1 MLNKMTIRNKLLFS
15 FVIIAAISCA
25 IGLMGIYQMNKLE
38 YSNKLMFNEGAKPLE
53 NMNHLTEVFQKL
65 RVDLREIIL
74 FNSPEDIQKYNN
86 NIEKYSKEIFAN
98 LEAEKQRTND
108 AEYKKMLETSIKG
121 MQDYM
126 DLIKPMVEL
135 ALVNKDKES
144 HDQMYTDKA
153 KTITAAMQ
161 SSLDAIANYVITN
174 TEKMEQENAQN
185 AKTASM
191 LMIMTII
198 FGALMA
204 IGFGLLIAANIKKIL
219 NALTIEIQRLV
230 VATSE
235 GKLTERA
242 NVENVNF
249 EFQSIPKGINQ
260 AFDVLIN
267 FIDSMPLP
275 AMIIDSDFNIRYMN
289 SVGTEVGGR
298 QLSQLIGTK
307 CYDYFKTG
315 DCHTERCACSKAMRL
330 NSKATSE
337 TSSNVG
343 NKKLEISY
351 AGLPIKDLEGKTI
364 GAFEVITDQTAI
376 KNEMRK
382 SLKVSEYQASEAAR
396 LTENLNKFAI
406 GDLKLNLAAE
416 KADEET
422 LDAKIVFDQINGA
435 LLKLVDSNKSIIE
448 KAKAIAKGDLTISI
462 DKRSEHDE
470 LMAALDEMVKA
481 NSKMIGDFKVAIENI
496 VNASQALQSV
506 AIQIS
511 EGSTEQASST
521 EEVSSSMEEMVSNI
535 NQNTDNARQTE
546 KIALQASTDISEG
559 NKAVTITV
567 DAMKKIADKI
577 SIIGEIAEK
586 TDLLAINAAIE
597 AARAGEQGKGF
608 AVVAAEVRKL
618 AENSQA
624 AAKEINE
631 LSKSSVKVADE
642 SGKLLTKIVP
652 DIQKTAI
659 LVQEI
664 AAASME
670 QNAGANQVNNAVMQL
685 NAVTQKN
692 AAAAEEMS
700 SSAEEL
706 ASQAEQ
712 LKEVISFFKTAHDSH
727 GHYSAKRVQPQVKS
741 SGGNGSEKRELSK
754 SYVLNQHQ
762 EAFADNSFN
771 FNGNDLNFEPN
782 NDEFVKY

>member
-1 MLNKMTIRNKLLFS
+1 MLNKMTIRNKLLAS
-15 FVIIAAISCA
+15 FVIIAAIACT
-25 IGLMGIYQMNKLE
+25 IGLIGIYQMRNLQ
-38 YSNKLMFNEGAKPLE
+38 NANHLMFNEGAKPIE
-53 NMNHLTEVFQKL
+53 NMKVLTEIFQKL

-74 FNSPEDIQKYNN
+74 FNTPEDIERYNQNIQKYA
-86 NIEKYSKEIFAN
+86 KEVFAN
-98 LEAEKQRTND
+98 LEAEKQKTTD

-126 DLIKPMVEL
+126 ELIKPMVEF
-135 ALVNKDKES
+135 ALINKDKEA

-153 KTITAAMQ
+153 KAITATMQ
-161 SSLDAIANYVITN
+161 ASLDDIANYAITK
-174 TEKMEQENAQN
+174 TEKMANENEKN

-191 LMIMTII
+191 LMIITII
-198 FGALMA
+198 LGVLMA
-204 IGFGLLIAANIKKIL
+204 IGFGLLISGNIKNIL
-219 NALTIEIQRLV
+219 NSLTTEIQRLV

-235 GKLTERA
+235 GRLTERA
-242 NVENVNF
+242 NVDNVNF
-249 EFQSIPKGINQ
+249 EFQSLPKGINQ
-260 AFDVLIN
+260 TIDVLVN
-267 FIDSMPLP
+267 LIDSMPLP
-275 AMIIDSDFNIRYMN
+275 AMIIDTDFNIRYMN
-289 SVGTEVGGR
+289 SAGTEVGGK
-298 QLSQLIGTK
+298 QLNQLIGTK

-315 DCHTERCACSKAMRL
+315 DCHTERCACNKAMRL

-351 AGLPIKDLEGKTI
+351 TGMPIKNLEGKTT
-364 GAFEVITDQTAI
+364 GAFEVVTDQTAI

-382 SLKVSEYQASEAAR
+382 TQKISEYQASEANR

-406 GDLKLNLAAE
+406 GDLKLNLIAE

-435 LLKLVDSNKSIIE
+435 LMKLVDSNKIIIE
-448 KAKAIAKGDLTISI
+448 KAKAIAKGDLTVSI

-470 LMAALDEMVKA
+470 LMAALDEMVKS

-521 EEVSSSMEEMVSNI
+521 EEVSSSMEQMVSNI

-631 LSKSSVKVADE
+631 LSKSSVKIADE

-652 DIQKTAI
+652 DIQKTAV

-712 LKEVISFFKTAHDSH
+712 LKEVISFFKTAHDTH
-727 GHYSAKRVQPQVKS
+727 GHYSSKKTQTQIKS
-741 SGGNGSEKRELSK
+741 TGGNGSEKREFNK
-754 SYVLNQHQ
+754 SYVYNQRQ

-771 FNGNDLNFEPN
+771 LNGNDLNFETN

>member
-1 MLNKMTIRNKLLFS
+1 MLNKMTIRNKLLAS

-25 IGLMGIYQMNKLE
+25 IGLMGIYQMGRLQEANQQ
-38 YSNKLMFNEGAKPLE
+38 MFNEGAKPIE
-53 NMNHLTEVFQKL
+53 NMKILTEIFQKL

-74 FNSPEDIQKYNN
+74 FNAPEDIERYNQ
-86 NIEKYSKEIFAN
+86 NIQKYSKEVFAN
-98 LEAEKQRTND
+98 LEAEKQKTTD
-108 AEYKKMLETSIKG
+108 AEYQKMLETSIKD

-126 DLIKPMVEL
+126 ELIKPIVDF

-161 SSLDAIANYVITN
+161 NSLDGIANYAITN
-174 TEKMEQENAQN
+174 TEKMAQVN
-185 AKTASM
+185 AKNAETASI
-191 LMIMTII
+191 LMIITIV

-204 IGFGLLIAANIKKIL
+204 IGFGLLISGNIKKIL
-219 NALTIEIQRLV
+219 SSLAEEIQRLV

-260 AFDVLIN
+260 TIEVLVN
-267 FIDSMPLP
+267 FIDSVPLP
-275 AMIIDSDFNIRYMN
+275 AMIIDNDFNIRYMN
-289 SVGTEVGGR
+289 AAGTEVGGR
-298 QLSQLIGTK
+298 QLSQLVGTK
-307 CYDYFKTG
+307 CYEYFKTG
-315 DCHTERCACSKAMRL
+315 DCNSERCACNKAMRM
-330 NSKATSE
+330 NSKSNSE
-337 TSSNVG
+337 TTTNVG

-351 AGLPIKDLEGKTI
+351 TGLPIKNLEGKTI
-364 GAFEVITDQTAI
+364 GAFEVFTDQTAI

-382 SLKVSEYQASEAAR
+382 SVKVSEYQASEAAR

-406 GDLKLNLAAE
+406 GDLKLNLVAE

-422 LDAKIVFDQINGA
+422 LDAKIVFDQINSA

-448 KAKAIAKGDLTISI
+448 KTKAMAKGDLTISI
-462 DKRSEHDE
+462 EKRSEHDE

-652 DIQKTAI
+652 DIQKTAV

-712 LKEVISFFKTAHDSH
+712 LKEVISFFKTAHDSL
-727 GHYSAKRVQPQVKS
+727 GHYSAKKPQAQVKS

-754 SYVLNQHQ
+754 SYALNLHQ
-762 EAFADNSFN
+762 EAFADNTFN
-771 FNGNDLNFEPN
+771 LNGNDLNFEPN